1 MSLGVVSAVG
11 RTLEGGG
18 QYRIPDIIQVDAA
31 INRGSSGG
39 VLIDSSGAV
48 LGITTAIQSASG
60 NFEGIGY
67 AIPAHQLKR
76 IVPVL
81 IAQGYYQHAWL
92 GIRMQD
98 NNPQDPNGVY
108 VSDVVSDG
116 PAGRG
121 GIEPG
126 DVIIGMN
133 TNDIRDISDL
143 ERTLAAVPVGTL
155 LELTIQ
161 RQGTQRMIRVEVG
174 VRPD

>member
-1 MSLGVVSAVG
+1 
-11 RTLEGGG
+11 
-18 QYRIPDIIQVDAA
+18 
-31 INRGSSGG
+31 
-39 VLIDSSGAV
+39 
-48 LGITTAIQSASG
+48 
-60 NFEGIGY
+60 
-67 AIPAHQLKR
+67 
-76 IVPVL
+76 
-81 IAQGYYQHAWL
+81 
-92 GIRMQD
+92 
-98 NNPQDPNGVY
+98 VY